1 MAMSTLAFPARPSRS
16 LGLTHALAGPA
27 AAGLLYLL
35 GAETAFL
42 IGTLSDRIFAPFWPP
57 NIVLFCFFLLVP
69 PRQWWLYVAVVFPA
83 HVIVEV
89 GVGMPVPQLLAAYA
103 TNVAVAMLNAAATKT
118 LLGPLPWFD
127 SLRKACGYVVI
138 TALASP
144 MLIALGGA
152 FVPVLGGGNINQ
164 YWTFWAQWFVSNA
177 VSSLALGPLVLTW
190 LAERDLRGI
199 HIPARAAIEAS
210 TLAIGLFVVCAAVF
224 ESGRGAAASGLLPAL
239 LYLPLPLIIWAA
251 VRFGARG
258 ASGAIL
264 VVAVALLWRAL
275 KGPSPFMADT
285 PEASVF
291 AIQAFLIGLSVPA
304 LLLGAAID
312 ETRRAQST
320 MRTAEERM
328 AFAAVAADLC
338 LWHFNYRSEQFWITD
353 YGRRMWGFNPDAP
366 VTRQTILDTI
376 HPEDRQLARN
386 TIRSATLSTNPID
399 TEFRIIRK
407 DGEVRWIRARARADR
422 NDRGD
427 MSQVSGTFADITNQK
442 ATEAELQQQR
452 RDLAHLMRVSMLGG
466 ISGSIAHE
474 LTQPLTAILSN
485 AQAARIMLDREPR
498 DIEKIA
504 AALDDIISEDS
515 RAGDVIHHM
524 RRMMRKSEAKL
535 EPINVN
541 ELITDSLD
549 LLHSELVTR
558 RIKFTCDLAKDMPVV
573 SGDPVQL
580 QQVFLNLILNAVEAM
595 NEVVPSRRKIAI
607 RTRAHDGGKIS
618 IRIIDR
624 GVGVAPAHEEKIFQP
639 FFTTK
644 ERGLGLGLAICS
656 SIIKTHGGTLDLE
669 NNAAEGA
676 TAALIIPS
684 DHGRLASLQGGVAS

>member
-1 MAMSTLAFPARPSRS
+1 MSTLAVPAPHSRS
-16 LGLTHALAGPA
+16 VGWPSALAGPA
-27 AAGLLYLL
+27 IAALLYLL

-57 NIVLFCFFLLVP
+57 NVVLFCVFLLVP
-69 PRQWWLYVAVVFPA
+69 HQRWWIYLAVIFPA
-83 HVIVEV
+83 HTIAEI
-89 GVGMPVPQLLAAYA
+89 GVGMPFPQLLVAFV
-103 TNVAVAMLNAAATKT
+103 TNVAVAMLNATAGRA
-118 LLGPLPWFD
+118 LIGPLPWFD
-127 SLRKACGYVVI
+127 SLRKSCLYVMI
-138 TALASP
+138 TALVSP
-144 MLIALGGA
+144 MLVALGGA
-152 FVPVLGGGNINQ
+152 FVPIVGGGSISQ
-164 YWTFWAQWFVSNA
+164 FWTYWAQWFVSNA

-190 LAERDLRGI
+190 LAERDLRGV
-199 HIPARAAIEAS
+199 HIPARAAAEAT
-210 TLAIGLFVVCAAVF
+210 TLAIGLFIVCAAVF
-224 ESGRGAAASGLLPAL
+224 ESGRGAAAAGLLPSL

-251 VRFGARG
+251 VRFGTRG

-275 KGPSPFMADT
+275 KGPSPFMAET

-312 ETRRAQST
+312 ETRRAERT
-320 MRTAEERM
+320 IRTAEERM

-338 LWHFNYRSEQFWITD
+338 MWHFNYRSEQFWITD
-353 YGRRMWGFNPDAP
+353 YGCRMWGFAPGQP

-399 TEFRIIRK
+399 TEFRIVRK
-407 DGEVRWIRARARADR
+407 DDGQVRWIRARARADR
-422 NDRGD
+422 DDNGD
-427 MSQVSGTFADITNQK
+427 MSQVSGTFSDITNQK
-442 ATEAELQQQR
+442 ATESELLQQR

-466 ISGSIAHE
+466 VSGSIAHE

-485 AQAARIMLDREPR
+485 AQAARIMLDRENP

-504 AALDDIISEDS
+504 AALDDIIAEDS

-524 RRMMRKSEAKL
+524 RRMMRKSETKL
-535 EPINVN
+535 EPVDVNQLINS
-541 ELITDSLD
+541 SLG
-549 LLHSELVTR
+549 LLHSEFVAR
-558 RIKFTCDLAKDMPVV
+558 RIKCTCDLAKEMPAV

-580 QQVFLNLILNAVEAM
+580 QQVFLNLILNAMEAM
-595 NEVVPSRRKIAI
+595 NEVSPARRKIAI
-607 RTRAHDGGKIS
+607 RTRVQDGGKIS

-624 GVGVAPAHEEKIFQP
+624 GIGVAPANEEKIFQP
-639 FFTTK
+639 FFSTK

-656 SIIKTHGGTLDLE
+656 SIIKLHGGTLNLV
-669 NNAAEGA
+669 NNATEGA
-676 TAALIIPS
+676 TAALVIPS
-684 DHGRLASLQGGVAS
+684 DHGRLAALQGGIAS

>member
-1 MAMSTLAFPARPSRS
+1 MSTLVFAARPSQS
-16 LGLTHALAGPA
+16 LRWTSALAGPA

-57 NIVLFCFFLLVP
+57 NIALFCFFLLVP
-69 PRQWWLYVAVVFPA
+69 PRQWWLYLAVVFPA

-89 GVGMPVPQLLAAYA
+89 GVGMPLPQLLVAFA
-103 TNVAVAMLNAAATKT
+103 TNAAVAMLNAAATKA

-127 SLRKACGYVVI
+127 SLRKACGYVII
-138 TALASP
+138 TALVSP

-152 FVPVLGGGNINQ
+152 FVPIIGGSNINQ
-164 YWTFWAQWFVSNA
+164 YWTYWAQWFVSNA

-190 LAERDLRGI
+190 LAERDLRGAN
-199 HIPARAAIEAS
+199 IPARAAVEAS
-210 TLAIGLFVVCAAVF
+210 LLAIGLFIVCAAVF

-312 ETRRAQST
+312 ETRRAEKT
-320 MRTAEERM
+320 VRTAEERM

-338 LWHFNYRSEQFWITD
+338 MWHFNYRSEQFWITD
-353 YGRRMWGFNPDAP
+353 YGRRMWGFTPGTP

-386 TIRSATLSTNPID
+386 TIRSATLSSNPID
-399 TEFRIIRK
+399 TEFRIIRD
-407 DGEVRWIRARARADR
+407 DGQVRWIRARARADR
-422 NDRGD
+422 NEHGD

-442 ATEAELQQQR
+442 TTESELQQQR

-485 AQAARIMLDREPR
+485 AQAARILIDRTNP

-524 RRMMRKSEAKL
+524 RRMMRKGEAKL
-535 EPINVN
+535 EPVDVN
-541 ELITDSLD
+541 ELITNSLD

-558 RIKFTCDLAKDMPVV
+558 RIKCTRDLARDMPAI

-595 NEVVPSRRKIAI
+595 NEVVPSRRKIAM
-607 RTRAHDGGKIS
+607 RTRMQDGGNIS

-624 GVGVAPAHEEKIFQP
+624 GIGVAPAHGEKIFQP

-656 SIIKTHGGTLDLE
+656 SIIKLHGGTLDLE
-669 NNAAEGA
+669 NNAGEGA
-676 TAALIIPS
+676 TATLVIPS
-684 DHGRLASLQGGVAS
+684 DHGRLASMQGGVAL